1 LIAAMTLAALPAIPP
16 LLSLCS
22 SWSLQLDKFSFRR
35 NGEAEA
41 KTEALKGAIK
51 TYQRSKPQLE
61 KAVQSRQAWLKSLAT
76 QHGTRLRAVRLY
88 STSPLILH
96 LGRASVLE
104 NVGLYCERT
113 TGLPLIPGTAVK
125 GVLSTWACWEA
136 NQNEDGS
143 FPDPKEWETQRS
155 AYPADHARRIFGSDA
170 ESGSENAGEVA
181 FLGACPAAVPALAL
195 DIVNPHHEE
204 KNVNGTIIRKTKE
217 RLTPSVFLCLEA
229 NTAWDFTFLAR
240 AGTPDAAALLTSTE
254 TWLRECLAQVGLGAK
269 TAAGYGRFNDK
280 PISPGAASTKAVNT
294 ADAALQAQAATVL
307 ANDYNE
313 IIFKNTVLAKLTPSL
328 LEQLKNEIPKLQK
341 PENAPWLEK
350 LKQQFIGKDAKDLR
364 KRLKEKTW
372 FPQEWLPPQP

>member
-1 LIAAMTLAALPAIPP
+1 MTLAALPAIPP

-61 KAVQSRQAWLKSLAT
+61 KAVQSRQGWLKSLAT
-76 QHGTRLRAVRLY
+76 QHGTRLRTVRLY

-113 TGLPLIPGTAVK
+113 TGLPLIPGSAVK

-143 FPDPKEWETQRS
+143 FPDDPKKWQTQRS
-155 AYPADHARRIFGSDA
+155 AYPAIHARQIFGSDA
-170 ESGSENAGEVA
+170 ESGSESAGEVT
-181 FLGACPAAVPALAL
+181 FLGACPAAVPTLAL
-195 DIVNPHHEE
+195 DIVNPHHDST
-204 KNVNGTIIRKTKE
+204 GRDLA

-229 NTAWDFTFLAR
+229 VTAWDFTFLVR
-240 AGTPDAAALLTSTE
+240 AGTAETANLLNTTA
-254 TWLRECLAQVGLGAK
+254 TWLCDCLAQVGLGAK
-269 TAAGYGRFNDK
+269 TAAGYGRFSDK
-280 PISPGAASTKAVNT
+280 PSSVTAASTKAVNT
-294 ADAALQAQAATVL
+294 ADAALQAAGATIL
-307 ANDYNE
+307 ASDYNE
-313 IIFKNTVLAKLTPSL
+313 VIFKNTVLAKLAPNR
-328 LEQLKNEIPKLQK
+328 LEELKNEILKLQK

-350 LKQQFIGKDAKDLR
+350 LKLQFIGKDAKELR

>member
-1 LIAAMTLAALPAIPP
+1 MILAALPAIPP

-51 TYQRSKPQLE
+51 TYQRSKIQLE
-61 KAVQSRQAWLKSLAT
+61 KAVQSRHAWLKSLAT
-76 QHGTRLRAVRLY
+76 QHGTRLLTVRLY

-113 TGLPLIPGTAVK
+113 TGLPLIPGSAVK

-136 NQNEDGS
+136 NQSDDGS
-143 FPDPKEWETQRS
+143 FSDPKEWETQRS
-155 AYPADHARRIFGSDA
+155 AYPADHARRIFGCDA
-170 ESGSENAGEVA
+170 QSGSESAGEVT
-181 FLGACPAAVPALAL
+181 FLGACPTTVPTLAL
-195 DIVNPHHEE
+195 DIVNPHHDCT
-204 KNVNGTIIRKTKE
+204 GRDLT

-229 NTAWDFTFLAR
+229 GTGWDFTFLVR
-240 AGTPDAAALLTSTE
+240 AGTPDAAALLTTTE

-280 PISPGAASTKAVNT
+280 PTSPGAASTKAFNT

-307 ANDYNE
+307 ASDYNE
-313 IIFKNTVLAKLTPSL
+313 VIFKNTVLAKLTPSL
-328 LEQLKNEIPKLQK
+328 LEQLNNEIPKLKK
-341 PENAPWLEK
+341 PENASWLEK